1 VVEKVTPSSLLGEK
15 KTIFMDLRALHE
27 SRNASVRGSLE
38 VLDPELPAQLT
49 IGHYDEWL
57 SSYMKPAPK
66 YGTNH

>member
-1 VVEKVTPSSLLGEK
+1 
-15 KTIFMDLRALHE
+15 MDLRALHE

-57 SSYMKPAPK
+57 SPYVKPA
-66 YGTNH
+66 TNHATNYEKVVVQK

>member
-1 VVEKVTPSSLLGEK
+1 
-15 KTIFMDLRALHE
+15 MDLRALHE

-57 SSYMKPAPK
+57 PPYVKPAPN
-66 YGTNH
+66 YATNHGTNHEKVIIQK